1 MHEIKAILSQFTKT
15 KGALRISEISDNFRD
30 SNIDV
35 VSKSDI
41 FERASGIFDEVDGND
56 EQLVDFVK
64 R

>member
-15 KGALRISEISDNFRD
+15 KGAFRISEISDNFRD